1 MTSQKFRKNFTETS
15 QLCDILL
22 VPDENKIATEVTES
36 TERGKIKNDM
46 KPALTKVMGVT
57 PETSSGQALM
67 KMTQSVTL
75 NSFQGLGMLK

>member
-1 MTSQKFRKNFTETS
+1 MIYF
-15 QLCDILL
+15 L
-22 VPDENKIATEVTES
+22 DENKIATEVTES